1 MASWAWPWPI
11 SWCFARAIAGCFRRF
26 GEWKKQKGLVSTQA
40 RFTCAR
46 LNRKLRSDFP
56 CLSSKGIASKRLSFW
71 LADVAVEWANRE
83 EATEL
88 DKLVAS
94 CAYSYVSFLQ
104 MIDEYPCAY
113 KATGSEHIQSRAYPP
128 SDIFQIAKLVIWSCW
143 GPCQQPVF
151 VAAGSQAS
159 LHDAWTWYCQAHE
172 NQLQAFYFADWGRIH
187 GRYFQNGEAMSQV
200 QCIQKGFATVQSQAC
215 LKFATALR
223 AKRLKECYIC
233 YVTWWC
239 YHGALV
245 VRGREK

>member
-1 MASWAWPWPI
+1 MCQAQPEVEKWFSLSVLKGYCFKTLVILAG
-11 SWCFARAIAGCFRRF
+11 WCCGRMGEQGRSNWTGQTCGQLCLLICQFFANDWWI
-26 GEWKKQKGLVSTQA
+26 
-40 RFTCAR
+40 
-46 LNRKLRSDFP
+46 P
-56 CLSSKGIASKRLSFW
+56 
-71 LADVAVEWANRE
+71 
-83 EATEL
+83 
-88 DKLVAS
+88 
-94 CAYSYVSFLQ
+94 
-104 MIDEYPCAY
+104 PCAY

-223 AKRLKECYIC
+223 AKRLKECYIMVYLLC
-233 YVTWWC
+233 HMMMLSWGPRGEGSGEV
-239 YHGALV
+239 GALSNFHWWSPRPTEGPMCV
-245 VRGREK
+245 WILWVIDIYSGFSH